1 MLAIAAAIIALA
13 FSALLFERSGS
24 LGVAR
29 AMLDETGR
37 ASARLMA
44 KNLSDDDKERA
55 ARAAA
60 ISLFKGSASLFVRL
74 GFCLSPVLVAYLAL
88 NLLDHPQGQ
97 ALVETLTSWP
107 FLVLALVLFIV
118 PFALF
123 RRA

>member
-60 ISLFKGSASLFVRL
+60 ISLFKGSASLSCAL
-74 GFCLSPVLVAYLAL
+74 GSACHRFWLPISPSTFWTIRKGR
-88 NLLDHPQGQ
+88 PW
-97 ALVETLTSWP
+97 SKP
-107 FLVLALVLFIV
+107 
-118 PFALF
+118 
-123 RRA
+123 